1 MRNMIRILTLTLV
14 LASLLAWGT
23 TPVQAQCGVY
33 HTVQAGQNLF
43 RISLHYGVSMN
54 AIAAANG
61 IADVRRIYVGQQIY
75 IPCAGETGVS
85 SVVVSATTTV
95 TLTTVNTVVVPVEGV
110 VVPAA
115 PVDCT
120 GFRATSPLDGF
131 PNGETTFYWDA
142 PRSGDITH
150 YQVYVL
156 NENGQLVSGLDVPG
170 GITKTRGNM
179 ELAVIGRGINFS
191 WYVVALDDSG
201 EVCRSQTVRLRREWS
216 DSMGS

>member
-1 MRNMIRILTLTLV
+1 MRNLIRLLTLTLV
-14 LASLLAWGT
+14 LASVLAWGM
-23 TPVQAQCGVY
+23 TPVRAECGVY

-43 RISLHYGVSMN
+43 RISLRYGVSME

-61 IADVRRIYVGQQIY
+61 IADVRRIYAGQTIY
-75 IPCAGETGVS
+75 IPCSGSVS
-85 SVVVSATTTV
+85 PAASTTATTVTTVTTTV
-95 TLTTVNTVVVPVEGV
+95 TTVVVPPTAAD
-110 VVPAA
+110 PAA
-115 PVDCT
+115 AVNCA

-131 PNGETTFYWDA
+131 PNGETTFYWDP

-156 NENGQLVSGLDVPG
+156 NENGQLVTGLDVPG

-191 WYVVALDDSG
+191 WYVVALANG
-201 EVCRSQTVRLRREWS
+201 VEACRSQTVRLRREWS